1 MKRAYIIISL
11 LFISIISYTQP
22 TIPSISHTKI
32 YIGDQ
37 FTYSFRI
44 PIEKFAD
51 QTIYNPTEKE
61 DSLEIIGLK
70 MDTVEQ
76 NGKKYIDFSY
86 ILTSFVVGKHQILNT
101 NGRSFNFEVIPFPI
115 DTTKVEIKDIKQ
127 NQDEPFSISE
137 IMPIIIW
144 VLIGIGLIIGIYFGI
159 KLWKKYRKVNFKE
172 IFIKPKPKLPA
183 HIIAINSLNE
193 LRTKRL
199 YENGRIKE
207 YFSEISDILRIYL
220 DNRYSI
226 AAIEMT
232 TDDIFR
238 KITENTIINK
248 DSMYILE
255 YILKYADLVKFAKH
269 IPDSFVS
276 DKCLKDSIE
285 FIGQT
290 KLIEEVHQ
298 NERKEDE
305 NV

>member
-255 YILKYADLVKFAKH
+255 YILKNSDLVKFAKH
-269 IPDSFVS
+269 LPDSFVS